1 VVHVV
6 EVLSAG
12 HVNWDVTLR
21 VDRLP
26 APDGEACIRSQ
37 RASGGGSAGNVAAAL
52 SGLGVATGVIGSVG
66 DDEYGMLARREL
78 EREGVDCTG
87 LRAVDGDTATKY
99 LVVDDEG
106 EVAVLGNDGVNEAVE
121 PADVR
126 PARVAAANHLHLT
139 SQRPPT
145 ATRLASIAAEADLTV
160 SIDPG
165 RRLPDRDF
173 SGALDRAD
181 VIFLNDREAEA
192 ALEAE
197 YPASDFAD
205 RILVVKRGG
214 EGAEVHTPGATYR
227 HPGFDVPVNDTTGA
241 GDAFAAG
248 FVAVLREGGDYE
260 RALEFANACGALAA
274 RADGAKTAPAR
285 DEVERFLAGQF

>member
-1 VVHVV
+1 MV

-26 APDGEACIRSQ
+26 VPDGEASIHSQ
-37 RASGGGSAGNVAAAL
+37 RGAGGGSAGNVAAAL
-52 SGLGVATGVIGSVG
+52 ASLGVASGVVGSVG

-78 EREGVDCTG
+78 EREGVDCAG
-87 LRAVDGDTATKY
+87 LREVDGDTSTKY
-99 LVVDDEG
+99 LLVDDDG
-106 EVAVLGNDGVNEAVE
+106 EVAVLGNDGVNEAVAPE
-121 PADVR
+121 AVDPD
-126 PARVAAANHLHLT
+126 RVEAANHLHLT
-139 SQRPPT
+139 SQRPET
-145 ATRLASIAAEADLTV
+145 AARLASVADEAGLTISV
-160 SIDPG
+160 DPG
-165 RRLPDRDF
+165 RRLPERDF
-173 SGALDRAD
+173 SSAIDRAD

-205 RILVVKRGG
+205 RVVVIKHGG
-214 EGAEVHTPGATYR
+214 EGAEVHTPEATYS
-227 HPGFDVPVNDTTGA
+227 HPGFDVPVTDTTGA

-274 RADGAKTAPAR
+274 RTEGAKTSPSR
-285 DEVERFLAGQF
+285 NEVERFLAGQF

>member
-1 VVHVV
+1 MV

-26 APDGEACIRSQ
+26 VPDGEASIRLQ
-37 RASGGGSAGNVAAAL
+37 RGAGGGSAGNVAAAL
-52 SGLGVATGVIGSVG
+52 ASLGVSSGVVGSVG

-78 EREGVDCTG
+78 EREGVDCSG
-87 LRAVDGDTATKY
+87 LREVEGDTSTKY
-99 LVVDDEG
+99 LLVNDDG
-106 EVAVLGNDGVNEAVE
+106 EVAVLGNDGVNEAVGPE
-121 PADVR
+121 KVR
-126 PARVAAANHLHLT
+126 PARVEAANHLHLT
-139 SQRPPT
+139 SQRPET
-145 ATRLASIAAEADLTV
+145 AARLASVAEEAGLTISV
-160 SIDPG
+160 DPG
-165 RRLPDRDF
+165 RRLPERDF
-173 SGALDRAD
+173 SATLDLAD

-205 RILVVKRGG
+205 RILVLKRGE
-214 EGAEVHTPGATYR
+214 EGAEVHTPEGTFR
-227 HPGFDVPVNDTTGA
+227 HPGFDVPVTDTTGA

-248 FVAVLREGGDYE
+248 FIAVLREGGDYE

-274 RADGAKTAPAR
+274 RTEGAKTSPSR
-285 DEVERFLAGQF
+285 NEVERFLAGQF

>member
-1 VVHVV
+1 MV

-26 APDGEACIRSQ
+26 VPDGEASIHSQ
-37 RASGGGSAGNVAAAL
+37 RGAGGGSAGNVAAAL
-52 SGLGVATGVIGSVG
+52 ASLGVASGIVGSVG

-78 EREGVDCTG
+78 EREGVDCAG
-87 LRAVDGDTATKY
+87 LREVEGDTSTKY
-99 LVVDDEG
+99 LLVDDDG
-106 EVAVLGNDGVNEAVE
+106 EVAVLGNDGVNEAVAPE
-121 PADVR
+121 DVA
-126 PARVAAANHLHLT
+126 PGRVEAANHLHLT
-139 SQRPPT
+139 SQRPET
-145 ATRLASIAAEADLTV
+145 AARLASVADEAALTISV
-160 SIDPG
+160 DPG
-165 RRLPDRDF
+165 RRLPERDF
-173 SGALDRAD
+173 SSAIDRAD

-205 RILVVKRGG
+205 RVVVIKHGG
-214 EGAEVHTPGATYR
+214 EGAEVHTPEATYS
-227 HPGFDVPVNDTTGA
+227 HPGFDVPVTDTTGA

-248 FVAVLREGGDYE
+248 FVAVLREGGGYE

-274 RADGAKTAPAR
+274 RTEGAKTSPSR
-285 DEVERFLAGQF
+285 NEVERFLAGQF

>member
-1 VVHVV
+1 VV

-26 APDGEACIRSQ
+26 VPDGEASIHSQ
-37 RASGGGSAGNVAAAL
+37 RGAGGGSAGNVAAAL
-52 SGLGVATGVIGSVG
+52 ASLGVASGIVGSVG

-78 EREGVDCTG
+78 EREGVDCAG
-87 LRAVDGDTATKY
+87 LREVDGDTSTKY
-99 LVVDDEG
+99 LLVDDDG
-106 EVAVLGNDGVNEAVE
+106 EVAVLGNDGVNEAVAPE
-121 PADVR
+121 AVDPD
-126 PARVAAANHLHLT
+126 RVEAANHLHLT
-139 SQRPPT
+139 SQRPET
-145 ATRLASIAAEADLTV
+145 AARLASVADEAGLTISV
-160 SIDPG
+160 DPG
-165 RRLPDRDF
+165 RRLPERDF
-173 SGALDRAD
+173 SSAIDRAD

-205 RILVVKRGG
+205 RVVVIKHGG
-214 EGAEVHTPGATYR
+214 EGAEVHTPEATYS
-227 HPGFDVPVNDTTGA
+227 HPGFDVPVTDTTGA

-274 RADGAKTAPAR
+274 RTEGAKTSPSR
-285 DEVERFLAGQF
+285 NEVERFLAGQF

>member
-1 VVHVV
+1 MV

-26 APDGEACIRSQ
+26 APDGEASIRSQ
-37 RASGGGSAGNVAAAL
+37 RGAGGGSAGNVAAAL
-52 SGLGVATGVIGSVG
+52 ASLGVSSGVVGSVG
-66 DDEYGMLARREL
+66 NDEYGVLARREL
-78 EREGVDCTG
+78 EREGVDCAG
-87 LRAVDGDTATKY
+87 LREVEGDTSTKY
-99 LVVDDEG
+99 LLVDDDG
-106 EVAVLGNDGVNEAVE
+106 EVAVLGNDGVNEAIGPEDVDTDRVE
-121 PADVR
+121 
-126 PARVAAANHLHLT
+126 AANHLHLT
-139 SQRPPT
+139 SQRPET
-145 ATRLASIAAEADLTV
+145 AARLASVAEEAGLTLSV
-160 SIDPG
+160 DPG
-165 RRLPDRDF
+165 RRLPERDF
-173 SGALDRAD
+173 SGAIDRAD

-205 RILVVKRGG
+205 RVVVIKHGE
-214 EGAEVHTPGATYR
+214 EGAEVHTPEATYS
-227 HPGFDVPVNDTTGA
+227 HPGFEVPVTDTTGA

-274 RADGAKTAPAR
+274 RTNGAKTSPSR
-285 DEVERFLAGQF
+285 NEVERFLAQQF

>member
-1 VVHVV
+1 VV

-26 APDGEACIRSQ
+26 VPDGEASIRSQ
-37 RASGGGSAGNVAAAL
+37 RGAGGGSAGNVAAAL
-52 SGLGVATGVIGSVG
+52 SSLGVSSGVVGSVG

-78 EREGVDCTG
+78 EREGVDCAG
-87 LRAVDGDTATKY
+87 LRAVEGDTSTKY
-99 LVVDDEG
+99 LLVDDDG
-106 EVAVLGNDGVNEAVE
+106 EVAVLGNDGVNEAVAPE
-121 PADVR
+121 DVD
-126 PARVAAANHLHLT
+126 PDRVESANHLHLT
-139 SQRPPT
+139 SQRPGT
-145 ATRLASIAAEADLTV
+145 AARLASIAEDADLTISV
-160 SIDPG
+160 DPG
-165 RRLPDRDF
+165 RRLPERDF
-173 SGALDRAD
+173 SAAIDSAD

-205 RILVVKRGG
+205 RILVIKRGE
-214 EGAEVHTPGATYR
+214 EGAEVHTPEGTLR
-227 HPGFDVPVNDTTGA
+227 HPGFDVPVTDTTGA

-248 FVAVLREGGDYE
+248 FVAVLREGSDYE

-274 RADGAKTAPAR
+274 RTEGAKTAPSR
-285 DEVERFLAGQF
+285 NEIERFLAGQF

>member
-1 VVHVV
+1 VV

-26 APDGEACIRSQ
+26 VPDGEASIHSQ
-37 RASGGGSAGNVAAAL
+37 RGAGGGSAGNVAAAL
-52 SGLGVATGVIGSVG
+52 ASLGVASGIVGSVG

-78 EREGVDCTG
+78 EREGVDCAG
-87 LRAVDGDTATKY
+87 LREVDGDTSTKY
-99 LVVDDEG
+99 LLVDDDG
-106 EVAVLGNDGVNEAVE
+106 EVAVLGNDGVNEAVAPE
-121 PADVR
+121 AVDPD
-126 PARVAAANHLHLT
+126 RVESANHLHLT
-139 SQRPPT
+139 SQRPET
-145 ATRLASIAAEADLTV
+145 AARLASVADEAGLTISV
-160 SIDPG
+160 DPG
-165 RRLPDRDF
+165 RRLPERDF
-173 SGALDRAD
+173 SSAIDRAD

-205 RILVVKRGG
+205 RVVVIKHGG
-214 EGAEVHTPGATYR
+214 EGAEVHTPEATYS
-227 HPGFDVPVNDTTGA
+227 HPGFDVPVTDTTGA

-274 RADGAKTAPAR
+274 RTEGAKTSPSR
-285 DEVERFLAGQF
+285 NEVERFLAGQF